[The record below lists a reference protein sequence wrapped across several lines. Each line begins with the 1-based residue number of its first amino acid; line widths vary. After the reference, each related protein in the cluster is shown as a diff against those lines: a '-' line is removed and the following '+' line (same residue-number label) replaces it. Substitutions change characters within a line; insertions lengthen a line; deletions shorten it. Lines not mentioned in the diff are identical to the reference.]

1 MCGDQS
7 GEFAFWTLG
16 RKGVKVKDMHSWDHC
31 QKLTATASDL

>member
-7 GEFAFWTLG
+7 EEFAFWILG
-16 RKGVKVKDMHSWDHC
+16 RKGVKVKHMHSWGHC